1 MNLSGLRGIIF
12 DMDGLLVDSERLARE
27 SLITTA
33 SEFGLDPEPDLFAQ
47 MVGLPADGSLRLLR
61 TRYGVSFPAE
71 RFLEQVGADCA
82 HQVDLGKLTLK
93 PGAAELVDRAE
104 TIGLQKCVATSSS
117 RLKARHTLSKVGMLE
132 RFDAIITRDDVA
144 RGKPHPDLFLRAAA
158 EMRLAPNVCLVL
170 EDSYNGIR
178 AAKAAAMRAIM
189 VPDLLYPTAEMS
201 ELAEAIVPDLFV
213 IVNALVSFRPDVGQL
228 AGL

>member
-1 MNLSGLRGIIF
+1 
-12 DMDGLLVDSERLARE
+12 
-27 SLITTA
+27 
-33 SEFGLDPEPDLFAQ
+33 
-47 MVGLPADGSLRLLR
+47 
-61 TRYGVSFPAE
+61 
-71 RFLEQVGADCA
+71 
-82 HQVDLGKLTLK
+82 
-93 PGAAELVDRAE
+93 
-104 TIGLQKCVATSSS
+104 
-117 RLKARHTLSKVGMLE
+117 MLE
-132 RFDAIITRDDVA
+132 RFNAIITRDDVA

-189 VPDLLYPTAEMS
+189 VPDLLCPTAEMS

-213 IVNALVSFRPDVGQL
+213 IVNALISFRPDVGQL